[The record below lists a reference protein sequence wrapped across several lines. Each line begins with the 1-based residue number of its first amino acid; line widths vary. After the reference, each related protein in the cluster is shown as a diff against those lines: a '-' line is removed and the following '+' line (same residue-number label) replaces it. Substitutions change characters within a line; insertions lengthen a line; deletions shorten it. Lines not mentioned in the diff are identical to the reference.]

1 MEAFGV
7 SERRAF
13 WVLEHPWYTQR
24 HRPVSAGDRKVL
36 AGEFVELASWFGRY
50 GYRRIASLL
59 GHVGWN
65 VNHKGVE
72 RVWRREAEGRVVGQG
87 DLL

>member
-1 MEAFGV
+1 M
-7 SERRAF
+7 
-13 WVLEHPWYTQR
+13 
-24 HRPVSAGDRKVL
+24 L
-36 AGEFVELASWFGRY
+36 AGEFVEVDSWFGRC
-50 GYRRIASLL
+50 GYRRIAALL
-59 GHVGWN
+59 GHVDCN